1 MKCTSNRG
9 VKISVDKKVLRALKT
24 AQAIEWMGRGYCLHE
39 SNRVNK
45 VPNWKMK
52 KGVLS
57 K

>member
-1 MKCTSNRG
+1 MKANHNRI
-9 VKISVDKKVLRALKT
+9 KITVDAKVLRALKT
-24 AQAIEWMGRGYCLHE
+24 AEAIEWMGRGYCLHE
-39 SNRVNK
+39 SNKVNK